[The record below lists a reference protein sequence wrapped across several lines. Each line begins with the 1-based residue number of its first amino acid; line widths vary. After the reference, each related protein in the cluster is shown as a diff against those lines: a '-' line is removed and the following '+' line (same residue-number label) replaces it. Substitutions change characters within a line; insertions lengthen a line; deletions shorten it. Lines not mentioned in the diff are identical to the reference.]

1 MDNHTKAVADQ
12 QQIAMRI
19 KKLRHRRG
27 VGSQRDDLLA
37 TLVRAQ
43 RGDGNALGNGLL
55 GQDTSGWPG
64 SVVGG
69 LAAPIARRRRKVLAK
84 MEAKC
89 SIRSITLAHIG
100 FPWHDM
106 PMKLDVIDQRIL
118 TVLQRDGRC
127 PNNQLASEVGLSPS
141 PCLRRVRLMEEAGVI
156 ERYAAIIDPA
166 KVGMGMTVFARV
178 WLSGQDEDQVERFV
192 AAVSQL
198 AQIVE
203 CHLMAGDCDFLLR
216 IVAPDLQ
223 GVRRFQAEHLAR
235 IEGVRSIKT
244 DIPMQRVKLATE
256 LPLAPDARS

>member
-1 MDNHTKAVADQ
+1 
-12 QQIAMRI
+12 
-19 KKLRHRRG
+19 
-27 VGSQRDDLLA
+27 
-37 TLVRAQ
+37 
-43 RGDGNALGNGLL
+43 
-55 GQDTSGWPG
+55 
-64 SVVGG
+64 
-69 LAAPIARRRRKVLAK
+69 
-84 MEAKC
+84 
-89 SIRSITLAHIG
+89 
-100 FPWHDM
+100 
-106 PMKLDVIDQRIL
+106 MKLDAIDQRIL

-141 PCLRRVRLMEEAGVI
+141 PCLRRVRLLEEAGVI
-156 ERYAAIIDPA
+156 ERYAAIVDPA

-256 LPLAPDARS
+256 LPLVLDTRG